1 MTSLH
6 DSLAEMPVRQE
17 GSTAAATVADDLV
30 RRIVA
35 GLPPGSSLA
44 SEAELAAGYGVSRVT
59 VREAIKMLAGR
70 GLLDLGRGRRAV
82 VREPDGA
89 ALGEF
94 MSWVVQYD
102 PKGVFDL
109 VEVRLSLEVQSAGLA
124 ARRATRP
131 ALAAI
136 EATMAAMRAAAGPLD
151 AGDPAAET
159 AFHKADVG
167 FHEAVAMAGGN
178 RILTCLFEAMALP
191 LRQSFFMSRRGREL
205 RGQTSAHTL
214 AAHAAII
221 ERVRAR
227 DPLGAEEAMR
237 AHLADSGRDLRAAF
251 AALPARADEA

>member
-1 MTSLH
+1 MTSPREQELE
-6 DSLAEMPVRQE
+6 APVRP
-17 GSTAAATVADDLV
+17 GAATAAASVADDLV
-30 RRIVA
+30 RRIA
-35 GLPPGSSLA
+35 GGVPPGTRLE
-44 SEAELAAGYGVSRVT
+44 SEAELAAAYGVSRVT

-94 MSWVVQYD
+94 MGWIVQYD

-136 EATMAAMRAAAGPLD
+136 EATMAAMHAAAGPLD
-151 AGDPAAET
+151 AGDPEAEP
-159 AFHKADVG
+159 AFHSADVG

-205 RGQTSAHTL
+205 RGKNSEHTL
-214 AAHAAII
+214 AAHEAIL

-227 DPLGAEEAMR
+227 DSSGAEEAMR
-237 AHLADSGRDLRAAF
+237 AHLVDSGRDLRAAF
-251 AALPARADEA
+251 AARGEA